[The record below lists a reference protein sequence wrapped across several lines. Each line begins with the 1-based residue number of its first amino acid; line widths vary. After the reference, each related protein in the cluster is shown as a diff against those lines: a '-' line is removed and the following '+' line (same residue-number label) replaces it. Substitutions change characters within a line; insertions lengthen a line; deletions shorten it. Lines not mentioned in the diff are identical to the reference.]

1 MGRIYADFDSFAIFG
16 LEGIRFVGYFLLK
29 EFFLLERRTLCL
41 AFFNHKG
48 REGGRKGHEDAS
60 LFCFARKAQKGRF
73 AWFFFKR
80 KGREGGRKGH
90 EDASLFLLGHGYG
103 GWNGF

>member
-1 MGRIYADFDSFAIFG
+1 MEWIIADFDRFAIFG

-60 LFCFARKAQKGRF
+60 LF
-73 AWFFFKR
+73 
-80 KGREGGRKGH
+80 
-90 EDASLFLLGHGYG
+90 LLGHGPACRQAGWADGTGFDGFCFYG
-103 GWNGF
+103 LGYLH